1 MAKVVGIGFKEVG
14 KLYYFN
20 PTPFDLKLDDLV
32 VVETVRG
39 MELGKVVLPIK
50 EVEDTEIEH
59 ELKCVL
65 RVATQQD
72 MKTYIDNKNK
82 AKNTHN
88 ICKRVVA
95 EHKLDMKLLDC
106 EYTLDRGKVIIY
118 YNAEGRVDFRE
129 LLKDLAGE
137 LKVRIEL
144 RQIGPREGAKFIGGI
159 GPCGREICCSK
170 HLREF
175 DLVTMKMAKDQ
186 GMTLNASKVAGLCGK
201 LMCCIGYENQVYDE
215 IRKRVPLVGDIVQT
229 PTCGCCKVISVDLL
243 KELVRTK
250 SDDKDDVEVWEA
262 KDLVKIKS
270 SDETV
275 NPADLTDDVNDDG
288 INS

>member
-50 EVEDTEIEH
+50 DVDDSEIEH
-59 ELKCVL
+59 ELKSVI
-65 RVATQQD
+65 RVATHQD
-72 MKTYIDNKNK
+72 MKAYVENKNK
-82 AKNTHN
+82 AKNTLN
-88 ICKRVVA
+88 ICKRIVT

-118 YNAEGRVDFRE
+118 YNADGRVDFRE
-129 LLKDLAGE
+129 LLKDLASE

-201 LMCCIGYENQVYDE
+201 LMCCISYENQVYDE
-215 IRKRVPLVGDIVQT
+215 IRKRVPLVGDLVQT

-250 SDDKDDVEVWEA
+250 SDDKEEVEVWEA

-270 SDETV
+270 NEEVV
-275 NPADLTDDVNDDG
+275 NPEDLTDDVNDDG

>member
-20 PTPFDLKLDDLV
+20 PEPFDLKVDDLV

-39 MELGKVVLPIK
+39 MELGKVVLETK
-50 EVEDTEIEH
+50 EVDDSQIEH
-59 ELKCVL
+59 ELKSVI
-65 RVATQQD
+65 RIATQQD
-72 MKTYIDNKNK
+72 INAYYENKNK
-82 AKNTHN
+82 AKNTLIVCKKIVSKHN
-88 ICKRVVA
+88 
-95 EHKLDMKLLDC
+95 LDMKLLDC
-106 EYTLDRGKVIIY
+106 EYTLDKSKIIIY

-129 LLKDLAGE
+129 LLKDLASE

-186 GMTLNASKVAGLCGK
+186 GMTLNASKVAGICGK
-201 LMCCIGYENQVYDE
+201 LMCCIGYENEIYDDL
-215 IRKRVPLVGDIVQT
+215 RKRVPLVGDLVQT

-243 KELVRTK
+243 REIVKTK
-250 SDDKDDVEVWEA
+250 SDDSENVEVWQASE
-262 KDLVKIKS
+262 LVKIKS
-270 SDETV
+270 TEEVVD
-275 NPADLTDDVNDDG
+275 PKDLTDDVIEDG
-288 INS
+288 TSS

>member
-20 PTPFDLKLDDLV
+20 PDPFNLVLDDLV

-50 EVEDTEIEH
+50 EVDDSEIEH
-59 ELKCVL
+59 ELKSVIRIATDQDI
-65 RVATQQD
+65 RVY
-72 MKTYIDNKNK
+72 KDNKNR
-82 AKNTHN
+82 AKNTLN
-88 ICKRVVA
+88 ICKKIVS
-95 EHKLDMKLLDC
+95 EHRLEMKLLDC
-106 EYTLDRGKVIIY
+106 EYTLDRSKVIIY

-129 LLKDLAGE
+129 LLKDLASE

-144 RQIGPREGAKFIGGI
+144 RQIGPREGAKFIGGL

-186 GMTLNASKVAGLCGK
+186 GMTLNSSKVAGLCGK
-201 LMCCIGYENQVYDE
+201 LMCCISYENEVYEDL
-215 IRKRVPLVGDIVQT
+215 RKKVPLVGDLVQT
-229 PTCGCCKVISVDLL
+229 PTCGCCKVVSVDLL
-243 KELVRTK
+243 REIVKTK
-250 SDDKDDVEVWEA
+250 NDDNDTVEVWQADE
-262 KDLVKIKS
+262 LVKLNSTEEVIDPK
-270 SDETV
+270 
-275 NPADLTDDVNDDG
+275 DLTDDVIEDG
-288 INS
+288 SNS